1 MFFFAQLRLVEK
13 GSNCET
19 LIDGV
24 EDMHRRYQY
33 INIPT
38 EIVRTV
44 VAVAELG
51 SFSKAGTKLGLSQ
64 PAISAQMKRLQIL
77 VGGDIFEKSGS
88 GVLFTPKGKLILA
101 HAKKLLDA
109 NDQILSIGGAEND
122 AQPIRLG
129 LSAAFINQFLD
140 SWPEVKLASQV
151 SIVCDHST
159 ELSKA
164 FADGYLD
171 IGCLAMPD
179 PPSDLGEV
187 IFAWEEEAVW
197 MRSRDFVLGHGSPI
211 PLIGWPGSPQ
221 DVSMMNAIEKAG
233 LAYRF
238 VLTSPDH
245 HVRIAAMAAGI
256 GIMGLPLR
264 QLVPPLVVAKEYYL
278 PKLQPVRAVIVVREN
293 FDTGEITQLIDAL
306 KALALPQRQKAS
318 AACNAEPVAATPL

>member
-1 MFFFAQLRLVEK
+1 
-13 GSNCET
+13 
-19 LIDGV
+19 
-24 EDMHRRYQY
+24 MHRRYQY

-44 VAVAELG
+44 VAISELG
-51 SFSKAGTKLGLSQ
+51 SFSKAGAKLGLSQ

-77 VGGDIFEKSGS
+77 VGGNIFEKSGN
-88 GVLFTPKGKLILA
+88 GVLLTPKGKLILT

-122 AQPIRLG
+122 AQPVRLG
-129 LSAAFINQFLD
+129 LSAAFIDQFLANL
-140 SWPEVKLASQV
+140 PKVKLAGQM
-151 SIVCDHST
+151 SIVCDHSA
-159 ELSKA
+159 ELAKA

-171 IGCLAMPD
+171 IGCLAMLD
-179 PPSDLGEV
+179 PPVDLGEV

-221 DVSMMNAIEKAG
+221 DASMTSAIEKAG

-245 HVRIAAMAAGI
+245 HVRVAAAAAGI
-256 GIMGLPLR
+256 GIMSLPLR
-264 QLVPPLVVAKEYYL
+264 QLVSPLVVAKEYYL
-278 PKLQPVRAVIVVREN
+278 PKLKPLRAVIVVREN
-293 FDTGEITQLIDAL
+293 FDPGGVTGLVDAL
-306 KALALPQRQKAS
+306 KALASPRRGRSLPQEADSDRPRL
-318 AACNAEPVAATPL
+318 PVSP

>member
-1 MFFFAQLRLVEK
+1 
-13 GSNCET
+13 
-19 LIDGV
+19 
-24 EDMHRRYQY
+24 MHRRYQY

-44 VAVAELG
+44 VAISELG
-51 SFSKAGTKLGLSQ
+51 SFSKAGAKLGLSQ

-77 VGGDIFEKSGS
+77 VGGDIFEKSG
-88 GVLFTPKGKLILA
+88 GGIVLSPKGKLILT

-122 AQPIRLG
+122 AQPVRLG
-129 LSAAFINQFLD
+129 LSAAFIDQFLD
-140 SWPEVKLASQV
+140 NWPNVKLVSQV
-151 SIVCDHST
+151 SIVCDHSA
-159 ELSKA
+159 ELAKA

-171 IGCLAMPD
+171 VGCLAMPD
-179 PPSDLGEV
+179 PPVDLGEV
-187 IFAWEEEAVW
+187 IFSWEEEVVW

-221 DVSMMNAIEKAG
+221 DASMMNAIEKAG

-245 HVRIAAMAAGI
+245 HVRIAAVAAGI

-264 QLVPPLVVAKEYYL
+264 QLVPPLLVAREYYL
-278 PKLQPVRAVIVVREN
+278 PKLKPVRAVILVRET
-293 FDTGEITQLIDAL
+293 FDPGKITSLIEAL
-306 KALALPQRQKAS
+306 KALASPRRERGLSRDADAGKPAIS
-318 AACNAEPVAATPL
+318 T

>member
-1 MFFFAQLRLVEK
+1 
-13 GSNCET
+13 
-19 LIDGV
+19 
-24 EDMHRRYQY
+24 MHRRYQY

-44 VAVAELG
+44 VAISELG
-51 SFSKAGTKLGLSQ
+51 SFSKAGVKLGLSQ
-64 PAISAQMKRLQIL
+64 PSISAQMKRLQIL
-77 VGGDIFEKSGS
+77 VGGDIFEKSRGGIALS
-88 GVLFTPKGKLILA
+88 PKGKLILT

-129 LSAAFINQFLD
+129 LSAAFIDQFLG
-140 SWPEVKLASQV
+140 SLPKVKLASQM
-151 SIVCDHST
+151 SIVCDHSV

-171 IGCLAMPD
+171 IACLAMPE
-179 PPSDLGEV
+179 PPVDLGEV
-187 IFAWEEEAVW
+187 VFGWEEEAVW

-221 DVSMMNAIEKAG
+221 DASMMSAIEKAG

-238 VLTSPDH
+238 ILTSPDH
-245 HVRIAAMAAGI
+245 HVRIAAMAAGL
-256 GIMGLPLR
+256 GVMGLPLR

-278 PKLQPVRAVIVVREN
+278 PKLKPVRAVILVREN
-293 FDTGEITQLIDAL
+293 FDPGKITSLIEAL
-306 KALALPQRQKAS
+306 KALASPRRERSPSHLGRPAIS
-318 AACNAEPVAATPL
+318 P